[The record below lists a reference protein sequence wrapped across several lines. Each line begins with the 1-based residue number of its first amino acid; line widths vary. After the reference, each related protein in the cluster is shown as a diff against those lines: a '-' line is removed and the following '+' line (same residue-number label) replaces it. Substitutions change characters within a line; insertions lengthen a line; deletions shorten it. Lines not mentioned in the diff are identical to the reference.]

1 MPLHLGLIGQGQIY
15 GRNLLFNELI
25 LIRIEKIKNPF
36 EVFDDQFD
44 ISFVEL
50 GKYQLLCHI

>member
-1 MPLHLGLIGQGQIY
+1 MPLHLGLIGQGEIY

-50 GKYQLLCHI
+50 GK